1 MTNLQSLSFYYPE
14 LILIGVILVAIIYDL
29 TIHQSKSGNVG
40 WVLVTGLIAVAVA
53 IYFQEQ
59 RVTTLFT
66 NSIVL
71 DPFASFFKLIVILA
85 TIFVSIVSL
94 QSGELKEYR
103 KGEYFTLLGIIVF
116 GLFLMVST
124 VDLIMVYL
132 SIEIVSIMSFV
143 LAGYLKQNTRS
154 NEAGLKY
161 VVYGAFSSGIML
173 FGLSYI
179 YGLTGSTNYFL
190 IQQAI
195 ATMDASANTAL
206 IMAMIMVLAGFGYK
220 ISAVP
225 FHFWTPDVYEGAPT
239 TITAFLSIAPKAGAF
254 AMMIRFFNQVLADGG
269 AMGGLDASSVASLP
283 WANIMSLLAVITMT
297 LGNVVAIQQNNIKR
311 MLAYSSIAH
320 AGYMLL
326 AMPVMSG
333 DSIFAI
339 MIYLVMYLF
348 MNLGAFFV
356 VITVKNKTGGETF
369 DDYKGLGWEM
379 PLIGVAMTIFMV
391 SLTGLPP
398 SAGFV
403 GKFYIFASLIKGG
416 NQFYWLVVAG
426 GINSVVSLYYYFRV
440 VKVMFLEGE
449 RKETILQPPT
459 VMAGMLLATAI
470 PTVILGIY
478 WTPVAD
484 WIQNS
489 LTFFIQTLE
498 RIKI

>member
-29 TIHQSKSGNVG
+29 SIDKSKSGNVG
-40 WVLVTGLIAVAVA
+40 WFLVAGLLAVAGA
-53 IYFQEQ
+53 IYLQENTL
-59 RVTTLFT
+59 TTLFT
-66 NSIVL
+66 NAIVL
-71 DPFASFFKLIVILA
+71 DPFASFFKLIIILA

-94 QSGELKEYR
+94 QSGELNDYR

-132 SIEIVSIMSFV
+132 SIEIVSIMSFI

-173 FGLSYI
+173 FGLSYV
-179 YGLTGSTNYFL
+179 YGLTGSTNYFE
-190 IQQAI
+190 IQHAI
-195 ATMDASANTAL
+195 SNLDSGANTAL
-206 IMAMIMVLAGFGYK
+206 LMAMIMLLVGFGYK

-239 TITAFLSIAPKAGAF
+239 TITAFLSVAPKAGAF
-254 AMMIRFFNQVLADGG
+254 AMIIRFFNQVFADGG
-269 AMGGLDASSVASLP
+269 AMGGLNETSIATLP
-283 WANIMSLLAVITMT
+283 WATILSLLAIITMT
-297 LGNVVAIQQNNIKR
+297 LGNVVAVQQNNIKR

-333 DSIFAI
+333 DSIYAI

-356 VITVKNKTGGETF
+356 VITVKNTTGGETF
-369 DDYKGLGWEM
+369 DDYKGLGWKM
-379 PLIGVAMTIFMV
+379 PIVGVVMTLFMV

-398 SAGFV
+398 TAGFI

-416 NQFYWLVVAG
+416 SQFYWLVFIG
-426 GINSVVSLYYYFRV
+426 GINSVVSLYYYMRV
-440 VKVMFLEGE
+440 IKVMFLDGE
-449 RKETILQPPT
+449 RSERFTQPPT
-459 VMAGMLLATAI
+459 IMTIMLLVTAI
-470 PTVILGIY
+470 PTFLLGIY
-478 WTPVAD
+478 WTPVSD
-484 WIQNS
+484 WVQNS
-489 LTFFIQTLE
+489 LVFFIQTM
-498 RIKI
+498 

>member
-14 LILIGVILVAIIYDL
+14 LILIGVVLVAIIYDL
-29 TIHQSKSGNVG
+29 TIDQSKSGNVG
-40 WVLVTGLIAVAVA
+40 WVLVAGLIAVAGA
-53 IYFQEQ
+53 IYFQEE

-66 NSIVL
+66 DSIVL

-94 QSGELKEYR
+94 QSGELNEYR

-179 YGLTGSTNYFL
+179 YGLTGSTNYFQ

-195 ATMDASANTAL
+195 STTDASANTAL
-206 IMAMIMVLAGFGYK
+206 FMAMIMILAGFGYK
-220 ISAVP
+220 ISSVP

-239 TITAFLSIAPKAGAF
+239 TITAYLSIAPKAGAF

-269 AMGGLDASSVASLP
+269 AMGGLDASSVASVP
-283 WANIMSLLAVITMT
+283 WANIMGLLAVITMT
-297 LGNVVAIQQNNIKR
+297 IGNVVAIQQNNIKR

-333 DSIFAI
+333 DSVYAI

-356 VITVKNKTGGETF
+356 VITVKNRTGGETF

-379 PLIGVAMTIFMV
+379 PLIGVVMTIFMV

-398 SAGFV
+398 SAGFI

-416 NQFYWLVVAG
+416 NQFYWLVVVG

-449 RKETILQPPT
+449 RKDTILNPPT
-459 VMAGMLLATAI
+459 IMAGMLLATAI

-484 WIQNS
+484 WIENS
-489 LTFFIQTLE
+489 LTFFIQTL
-498 RIKI
+498 

>member
-1 MTNLQSLSFYYPE
+1 
-14 LILIGVILVAIIYDL
+14 
-29 TIHQSKSGNVG
+29 
-40 WVLVTGLIAVAVA
+40 
-53 IYFQEQ
+53 
-59 RVTTLFT
+59 
-66 NSIVL
+66 
-71 DPFASFFKLIVILA
+71 
-85 TIFVSIVSL
+85 
-94 QSGELKEYR
+94 
-103 KGEYFTLLGIIVF
+103 
-116 GLFLMVST
+116 MVST

-179 YGLTGSTNYFL
+179 YGLTGTTNYFL

-206 IMAMIMVLAGFGYK
+206 FMAMIMVLAGFGYK
-220 ISAVP
+220 ISSVP

-239 TITAFLSIAPKAGAF
+239 TITAYLSIAPKAGAF

-333 DSIFAI
+333 DSVYAI

-379 PLIGVAMTIFMV
+379 PLIGVVMTIFMV

-398 SAGFV
+398 SAGFI

-416 NQFYWLVVAG
+416 NQFYWLVVVG

-449 RKETILQPPT
+449 RKDTILQPPT

-489 LTFFIQTLE
+489 LTFFIQTL
-498 RIKI
+498 

>member
-71 DPFASFFKLIVILA
+71 DPFASFFKLIIILA

-489 LTFFIQTLE
+489 LTFFIQTL
-498 RIKI
+498 